1 MLPYLNLGPIGL
13 PTAPLVYL
21 FGVWLALWAVD
32 RAARRVRSVRSA
44 ALQRGEES
52 AKALDYEPETY
63 YALATTA
70 AVAGFIGAR
79 LTFVLLHWSS
89 YDDNLLGIVW
99 PLTTGY
105 NAFGGAIIGAAAAFF
120 YGRWRRLSLWPTLDV
135 LAPGLL
141 VFLTAISLADF
152 LGGASYGSLTSMPW
166 GITTFGVRRHAVQLY
181 EALVGVAALGAWW
194 MATSDLSGLGS
205 PDRSYMSGRP
215 FLWSLAIYAGGRLL
229 VDAYRENAA
238 LVSGFHV
245 TQIVALGVLLLA
257 LAALAWP
264 SARQQTVD
272 RLTSTP

>member
-1 MLPYLNLGPIGL
+1 MLPFLNLGPLAL
-13 PTAPLVYL
+13 PTGPLVYL
-21 FGVWLALWAVD
+21 LGVWLALFAVD
-32 RAARRVRSVRSA
+32 RAARR
-44 ALQRGEES
+44 LG
-52 AKALDYEPETY
+52 LDAERH

-70 AVAGFIGAR
+70 AVAGFLGAR

-105 NAFGGAIIGAAAAFF
+105 NALGGALIGAAAAFF
-120 YGRWRRLSLWPTLDV
+120 YGRWRRLPLWPALDA

-141 VFLTAISLADF
+141 VFLIAVSLADF
-152 LGGASYGSLTSMPW
+152 LGGAGYGSLTSMPW

-194 MATSDLSGLGS
+194 VATSDLRGLRRPLRSGQ
-205 PDRSYMSGRP
+205 P
-215 FLWSLAIYAGGRLL
+215 FFWAAAVYAAGRLL

-257 LAALAWP
+257 LWLLARATWRNGR
-264 SARQQTVD
+264 S
-272 RLTSTP
+272 